1 MHLRKVRV
9 EGYRAAA
16 TAPVF
21 VEFPGRFSLLMGSNG
36 VGKTTIN
43 DAIYWAHVERFPQ
56 LQQPDASALG
66 PAPRSIEVEYAME
79 TDPAQEGALG
89 TVRQAVGL
97 GAPMWRRTLERSLGR
112 VRAVGIDS
120 TIDGHEQVRLVY
132 LPALRNPVDQL
143 SRRET
148 RVLLE
153 LMRAEQKRNPAG
165 GSLAQVRAQAERLL
179 KKLTTQQ
186 LLLDVQGRIA
196 ENLKDVTNGVQEHFA
211 FLGTQRV
218 DDAYMARVLELLLA
232 TTANA
237 DEARRLEGASLG
249 YVNLLHIAVTLAGI
263 PDPSKPPVGPP
274 PPAPGATTGERDA
287 EANQERPTQQGAQ
300 ERELTE
306 HEAADAARKR
316 IAEADELAE
325 QQQDSFWP
333 DLFHATVLIEEPE
346 AHLHP
351 QLQHGLI
358 RYLRANTVERPDLQ
372 IIVSTHSGEM
382 VSACKPN
389 DLVIVR
395 RDATGQIVARLIA
408 NIPWNQAI
416 GRKVRR
422 MTELHL
428 DASRSGALFA
438 ERVVLVEGITEAAL
452 LRSFGRAWAAGNKGK
467 RAFIDA
473 LAVVPIGNRIGEWP
487 VRLLAEPGHELT
499 RQVALLCDTDKR
511 GDSLPGPTPPPWHA
525 DFAGSSHMR
534 VFWSAPTLEPTL
546 VTGNEALIEEALKL
560 CNKDLGEA
568 PTAQNIDDFFREEKN
583 KPSKGEFAFELAG
596 QVEDNLDSTVVPAQ
610 LVELFAW
617 LWNDHAA
624 PAAAPAAS
632 GGGIDLTSGAAAH
645 GERVDHPEFAPA
657 AAEQVDED
665 DLSF

>member
-1 MHLRKVRV
+1 MHLRKFRV
-9 EGYRAAA
+9 EGFRAAA
-16 TAPVF
+16 ASPVF
-21 VEFPGRFSLLMGSNG
+21 VEFPGRFSLLVGSNG

-56 LQQPDASALG
+56 LQQPDASVLG
-66 PAPRSIEVEYAME
+66 PAPRSIDVEYAME
-79 TDPAQEGALG
+79 TDPAHEGALG
-89 TVRQAVGL
+89 AARQAMGL
-97 GAPMWRRTLERSLGR
+97 GAPLWRRTLERSLGR
-112 VRAVGIDS
+112 VRAAGVDS
-120 TIDGHEQVRLVY
+120 TVDGHEQVRLVY

-196 ENLKDVTNGVQEHFA
+196 ENLKDVTSGVQEHFA

-218 DDAYMARVLELLLA
+218 DDAYLGRVLELLLA

-237 DEARRLEGASLG
+237 DQARRLEGASLG

-263 PDPSKPPVGPP
+263 PDPSKPPAGPP
-274 PPAPGATTGERDA
+274 LPAPGTSAGDQDA
-287 EANQERPTQQGAQ
+287 EVGEEQPRQRGVQD
-300 ERELTE
+300 RKLTE
-306 HEAADAARKR
+306 EEAADAARKR

-325 QQQDSFWP
+325 EQQDSFWP

-358 RYLRANTVERPDLQ
+358 RYLRASTVERPDLQ
-372 IIVSTHSGEM
+372 VIISTHAGEM
-382 VSACKPN
+382 VSACKPD

-395 RDATGQIVARLIA
+395 RDATGKVLTRMIA
-408 NIPWNQAI
+408 NIPWDPVM

-438 ERVVLVEGITEAAL
+438 ERVVLVEGVTEAAL
-452 LRSFGRAWAAGNKGK
+452 LRSFGRAWATGDNGK

-473 LAVVPIGNRIGEWP
+473 LAVVYVGHRVGAWP
-487 VRLLAEPGHELT
+487 VHLLAEPGHELT
-499 RQVALLCDTDKR
+499 RQVALLCDTDQR
-511 GDSLPGPTPPPWHA
+511 GDPMPGPKPPPWHA
-525 DFAGSSHMR
+525 HFAGSAHVR

-546 VTGNEALIEEALKL
+546 VTGNETLIEQALKL
-560 CNKDLGEA
+560 CNKELGEV
-568 PTAQNIDDFFREEKN
+568 PTATNVDDFFRKENN
-583 KPSKGEFAFELAG
+583 KRAKGEFAFELAG
-596 QVEDNLDSTVVPAQ
+596 QVEDNLDTTVVPAQ
-610 LVELFAW
+610 LIELFDW
-617 LWNDHAA
+617 LWNDHALPATVSATEVAGTGLASGAVA
-624 PAAAPAAS
+624 PAE
-632 GGGIDLTSGAAAH
+632 GVGRT
-645 GERVDHPEFAPA
+645 EFAA
-657 AAEQVDED
+657 VGAEQIEN
-665 DLSF
+665 DLLF